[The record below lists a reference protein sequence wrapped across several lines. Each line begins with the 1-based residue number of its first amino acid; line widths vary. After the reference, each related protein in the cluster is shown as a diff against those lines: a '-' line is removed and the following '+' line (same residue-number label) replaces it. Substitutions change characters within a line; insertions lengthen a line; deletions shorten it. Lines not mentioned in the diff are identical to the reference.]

1 MNKLTYPAL
10 MLTLTLGAAQMS
22 CESKTNRK
30 ADEVAEAKQDV
41 ATAQQAGGTKE
52 EVMDKQADLELAR
65 KDFKKTWDTDRDAVR
80 KKINKSIE
88 NIDEKTATFE
98 RGMKTAAGEAKTK
111 MATGLVKL
119 KEERAT
125 LTGLLKQLD
134 QVTAANWDVTRK
146 AIRTVKNGVDDRV
159 KALKK

>member
-10 MLTLTLGAAQMS
+10 MLALTLGAAQMS

-30 ADEVAEAKQDV
+30 ADKVVEAKQNV
-41 ATAQQAGGTKE
+41 TEAQVNGESKI
-52 EVMDKQADLELAR
+52 EVMEKQADLESAR
-65 KDFKKTWDTDRDAVR
+65 KDFKKAWDADRDDTR
-80 KKINKSIE
+80 KAINKAIT

-98 RGMKTAAGEAKTK
+98 RDMKTAAGEAKTNR
-111 MATGLVKL
+111 ATSLVKL

-146 AIRTVKNGVDDRV
+146 AIKTVKNGVDDRV
-159 KALKK
+159 AALKK